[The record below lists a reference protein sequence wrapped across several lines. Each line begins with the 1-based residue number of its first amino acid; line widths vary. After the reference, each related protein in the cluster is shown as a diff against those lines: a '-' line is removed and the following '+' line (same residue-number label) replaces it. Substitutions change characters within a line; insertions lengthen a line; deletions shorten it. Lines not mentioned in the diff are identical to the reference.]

1 MPINHSLM
9 YQLIDELIA
18 KLDSFKDAFLIG
30 MLEAKKSELDDLK
43 INIDPQD
50 LHNLTLWAKSE
61 ARKIIPFSYQK
72 EIDKIEKL
80 NKTLFNCQ
88 ICPLA
93 KWCNIDNELS
103 YNEDSKICE
112 RCGKRQWKLIMYKE
126 HLEKMHEK
134 ILDQIV
140 TNEEIVDIVRMKSII
155 RNINRK
161 LKNL

>member
-1 MPINHSLM
+1 M
-9 YQLIDELIA
+9 YQLIDELIP

-30 MLEAKKSELDDLK
+30 LLEAKKIELDDLK

-72 EIDKIEKL
+72 EKDKIKKL
-80 NKTLFNCQ
+80 NNTVFNCK

-93 KWCNIDNELS
+93 KFCNIVNEIGYDEDN
-103 YNEDSKICE
+103 KICQS
-112 RCGKRQWKLIMYKE
+112 CAKKQWKLIRYEE

-140 TNEEIVDIVRMKSII
+140 ANEEIVDVVRMKSII